1 MTVQI
6 KDLNLTVNQVKEID
20 MSILKLTPAAE
31 TQIDT
36 ICNENN
42 VIGVTLNLKGG
53 GCAGFEYDWGTI
65 SDAREIGD
73 GDEILATAKGH
84 NFVVGSH
91 SLMFL
96 IGTEVDYVKSL
107 VGSNF
112 EIRNP
117 NAQSSCGCGVS
128 VNFNI

>member
-1 MTVQI
+1 MDICTLTEAAQDQI
-6 KDLNLTVNQVKEID
+6 N
-20 MSILKLTPAAE
+20 KLCE
-31 TQIDT
+31 
-36 ICNENN
+36 ENSCYA
-42 VIGVTLNLKGG
+42 ISLNLKGG
-53 GCAGFEYDWGTI
+53 GCAGFEYDWGTVD
-65 SDAREIGD
+65 SA
-73 GDEILATAKGH
+73 DEIEDNDVVIDAGSGK
-84 NFVVGSH
+84 FVVGSH

-128 VNFNI
+128 VNFNMDKLPDLASPAV